1 MNLINKK
8 TEAKIKAGEPWQ
20 FNLTID
26 NDVAVALLKDIKK
39 QKYGA
44 VVGPFIN
51 DQLRK
56 ALKVKTK

>member
-1 MNLINKK
+1 
-8 TEAKIKAGEPWQ
+8 
-20 FNLTID
+20 
-26 NDVAVALLKDIKK
+26 VAVALLKDIKK